1 MAGKIFPPL
10 FPYSSVRYAGVFH
23 FCSIVIEHKLPDFME
38 KGGIPLPNGQIV
50 YLDPNNPDTDGDGIP
65 DGDEIALKIQIVDWD
80 SAHNPIYGLTGYI
93 FRSNPASNDSDG
105 DGIEDKDDERA
116 FAKDTI
122 ETMFKLSEK
131 NSPRNPTYI
140 EIKGN
145 DITVT
150 TYINFSGD
158 ADKIFPG
165 TNKTYA
171 QVAAEGIESIWTTTF
186 SGGKLGGVVYDF
198 VPGLKGSVTTKVYY
212 ALSSIPF
219 SVRGNQ
225 KYLSV
230 RIYDQAGISRSGS
243 HNPFWSWSLADPGI
257 IEMYSDDSRNNNPPY
272 TEAEYRFVA
281 AHEFGHTLGLSDAY
295 PAANDGNKI
304 INNAEIGRDGIMY
317 SNIAAVI
324 YSNDIEMIL
333 ESFSVN
339 QKQYY
344 FGENK
349 SRVIRLPQVFE
360 DVSQR

>member
-1 MAGKIFPPL
+1 M
-10 FPYSSVRYAGVFH
+10 
-23 FCSIVIEHKLPDFME
+23 PDFTE

-93 FRSNPASNDSDG
+93 FRSNPASADSDG
-105 DGIEDKDDERA
+105 DGIKDKDDERA

-171 QVAAEGIESIWTTTF
+171 QVAARGIETTWTTDIIGTD
-186 SGGKLGGVVYDF
+186 YDF
-198 VPGLKGSVTTKVYY
+198 TPGLKGTVTTKVYY
-212 ALSSIPF
+212 ALSGIPF

-230 RIYDQAGISRSGS
+230 RIYDQAGVSRSGS
-243 HNPFWSWSLADPGI
+243 YNNFWSWSLADPGI
-257 IEMYSDDSRNNNPPY
+257 IEIYSDDSRNNNPPY
-272 TEAEYRFVA
+272 NEEFYSNVA

-295 PAANDGNKI
+295 LENNEGKVLAG
-304 INNAEIGRDGIMY
+304 NAEISKKGIMY
-317 SNIAAVI
+317 GAPKYNYVH
-324 YSNDIEMIL
+324 SNDIEMIL
-333 ESFSVN
+333 EAFSAN

-349 SRVIRLPQVFE
+349 SRVIRLSQVFE
-360 DVSQR
+360 DVSQS